1 MHTILR
7 HPPSAHLAPTS
18 PAPTSLLTH
27 ISLMNALEPPLPTR
41 LSLIASLPNRIHRSN
56 PFPYA
61 PFMVLHFGLTDD
73 PRAVGYY
80 AGFIVSAFMIGRLV
94 SSLPLG
100 VLSDVYGRRPVVV
113 LGLLSCILFQIAFG
127 ARADAERGGGGGA
140 ARTLVLTRTLVLS
153 PNTRSKPQH
162 TFEAPTHVRSPNT
175 RSKPQHTF

>member
-1 MHTILR
+1 
-7 HPPSAHLAPTS
+7 
-18 PAPTSLLTH
+18 
-27 ISLMNALEPPLPTR
+27 
-41 LSLIASLPNRIHRSN
+41 
-56 PFPYA
+56 
-61 PFMVLHFGLTDD
+61 MVLHFGLTDD

-127 ARADAERGGGGGA
+127 ARAHAKRRGGT

-153 PNTRSKPQH
+153 PNTRFKPQH
-162 TFEAPTHVRSPNT
+162 TF
-175 RSKPQHTF
+175 